1 MSLVGEFELSL
12 HIIESMWVLLDTIF
26 ALVLFITFPFS
37 FWWFYLLQEVI
48 VAREEFLSINLAD
61 LTERNVRD
69 FVFETTVNI
78 DIVV

>member
-61 LTERNVRD
+61 LTERNVWD